1 LYVNG
6 PLTVRPLKLKRGLCP
21 DIDLSIFKIK
31 GLAPISKRLRQ
42 KLQNTLK
49 YGNYNYRTRV
59 TETALN
65 ASVLFW
71 NIVFGSVGF
80 GFFIYGKKQGRAVP
94 MVCGLALM
102 IFPYFVSNLI
112 IVVVIGFALI
122 AFTYFVRF

>member
-1 LYVNG
+1 
-6 PLTVRPLKLKRGLCP
+6 LKLNRGLRP
-21 DIDLSIFKIK
+21 DIDLSILNIK
-31 GLAPISKRLRQ
+31 DLAPISKRLRQ
-42 KLQNTLK
+42 KLQNALK
-49 YGNYNYRTRV
+49 YRNYIYRTRV